1 MQELLETWVR
11 AHGTPQQVVT
21 RCRIVL
27 LAHQGYSD
35 LAIADELGVNR
46 HTCRLWRQR
55 IVAEG
60 PRRLVGGG
68 RGTRTQTAIRIG
80 GTHHQ
85 CDAAEQAEGSNA
97 LEVAYDGE
105 SARSACE
112 HGATYLAGAWVTPH
126 RKETFKL

>member
-1 MQELLETWVR
+1 MWFTGCMSASPVIFKLKPEQQELLETWVR

-55 IVAEG
+55 FTTEG
-60 PRRLVGGG
+60 PEGLWKVADG
-68 RGTRTQTAIRIG
+68 RGRKPRPGLSRQVLEIFHNQPRIYG
-80 GTHHQ
+80 I
-85 CDAAEQAEGSNA
+85 N
-97 LEVAYDGE
+97 
-105 SARSACE
+105 R
-112 HGATYLAGAWVTPH
+112 
-126 RKETFKL
+126 